1 MTPAFRGAAR
11 YGDVARLR
19 ALLDDGADV
28 NARDRYHQTGLMLAA
43 QGGHAECVRL
53 LLARGAD
60 PDVAAKFSLTALM
73 LAVIGGH
80 PECVRLLVSAGAD
93 LTIRASGAPGFT
105 GKTALGLAGDRE
117 TEEIAALLRGVGAP
131 E

>member
-1 MTPAFRGAAR
+1 MTPAFRGATR
-11 YGDVARLR
+11 YGDLARLR
-19 ALLDDGADV
+19 ALLDEGADV

-53 LLARGAD
+53 LLAHGAD

-80 PECVRLLVSAGAD
+80 AECVRLLMAAGAD
-93 LTIRASGAPGFT
+93 LTIRASGAPGFN
-105 GKTALGLAGDRE
+105 GKTALGLARDRD
-117 TEEIAALLRGVGAP
+117 TDDIAALLHAAGAP